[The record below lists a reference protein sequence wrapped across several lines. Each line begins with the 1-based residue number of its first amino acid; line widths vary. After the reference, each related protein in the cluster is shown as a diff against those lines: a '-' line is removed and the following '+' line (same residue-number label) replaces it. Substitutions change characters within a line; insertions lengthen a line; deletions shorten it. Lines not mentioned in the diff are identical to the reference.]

1 MFDKQIFMEST
12 IFTSDKK
19 SSLKLLVE
27 VAKKIGIK
35 SRPLSKQE
43 IEDWVLAKAIDK
55 GLRSPTVSR
64 ASVMKALNKK

>member
-1 MFDKQIFMEST
+1 
-12 IFTSDKK
+12 
-19 SSLKLLVE
+19 LKLLVE